1 MHLGIPFGLT
11 RLAPR
16 SAVWNQPMA
25 ACLLALSLSAC
36 GGPSEDVAE
45 GTDPIVGGAADK
57 GDPAVVAIFAHRPN
71 ASDGSLCT
79 GTVVSKRTVLTA
91 AHCVARSVVG
101 AGNVFD
107 VYFGPPKPG
116 TRSLRAS
123 ATHHDTAFDV
133 NDLGGGHDV
142 GLVIL
147 SQDAGVAP
155 VSYNTSAL
163 SQADVHKSIRLVG
176 FGVTSGSTHTGAGVK
191 RQATSIIDSID
202 DLFIGVGDNQHRTC
216 SGDSG
221 GPALYK
227 IGGVEK
233 IIGVTSFG
241 FANCVGIGTDTRVD
255 AYQTFISR
263 YLR

>member
-1 MHLGIPFGLT
+1 MHLGIM
-11 RLAPR
+11 A
-16 SAVWNQPMA
+16 MA
-25 ACLLALSLSAC
+25 AWMLALASLSGC
-36 GGPSEDVAE
+36 GGTTENFAE
-45 GTDPIVGGAADK
+45 GADPIIGGATDK

-71 ASDGSLCT
+71 AGDGSLCT
-79 GTVVSKRTVLTA
+79 GTVISKRTVLTA

-107 VYFGPPKPG
+107 VYFGPPKPA
-116 TRSLRAS
+116 TRSVRAS
-123 ATHHDTAFDV
+123 ATHHDAAFDV

-142 GLVIL
+142 GVVIL

-155 VSYNTSAL
+155 VPYNTRAL
-163 SQADVHKSIRLVG
+163 SQGDVHKSIRLVG
-176 FGVTSGSTHTGAGVK
+176 FGVNSASAHTGAGVK

-241 FANCVGIGTDTRVD
+241 FANCVGMGTDTRVD
-255 AYQTFISR
+255 AYQTFINH